1 MSNFRPIDRATL
13 CLLPP
18 SVDEWL
24 PDDQLARIVFE
35 IVEQLDL
42 SGMERAYRGAS
53 KASYH
58 PAMLTALL
66 LCGYATGRRSAGASS
81 PPDCPQADSALCA
94 VVRPDAP
101 PLDDA
106 AGGGRADDPPPAHS
120 TGMLLIRATQTDR
133 RTGVRHHQVGDP
145 LPSIP
150 VAIGRKVGD
159 DRNLGTMAWNIQRM
173 AVLVG

>member
-81 PPDCPQADSALCA
+81 PLIARRRNQHY
-94 VVRPDAP
+94 AP
-101 PLDDA
+101 WFDRMTTPALDDA

-120 TGMLLIRATQTDR
+120 TGMVLIRATQTDR
-133 RTGVRHHQVGDP
+133 RTGVRHHQVGDA

-150 VAIGRKVGD
+150 VAREPEGR
-159 DRNLGTMAWNIQRM
+159 
-173 AVLVG
+173 